1 METKSLV
8 KCILFLGHTSR
19 FVSHFPRM
27 SPAISFVCW
36 IRRGKDTDDVYVSFS
51 RRKGFRRD
59 RFSLQYFFP
68 PSLPPPLRLPL
79 CLSQFPF
86 CFHHP
91 VLLRCICFFL
101 QVMALPRHFR
111 LCLRVSEMPARRATS
126 FFFKDIGVCWLQ
138 RDRWGQGYEEG
149 GIQG

>member
-1 METKSLV
+1 MHTGKQRSVYREMETKSLV
-8 KCILFLGHTSR
+8 KCILFLRHTSR

-59 RFSLQYFFP
+59 RFSLQYFLPLFSP
-68 PSLPPPLRLPL
+68 PSPPPAPL
-79 CLSQFPF
+79 SFAVPLLFPLF
-86 CFHHP
+86 CP
-91 VLLRCICFFL
+91 LLYPCIYFFL

-111 LCLRVSEMPARRATS
+111 LCLRVSEMPATRDE
-126 FFFKDIGVCWLQ
+126 FFFKDVGVCWL
-138 RDRWGQGYEEG
+138 
-149 GIQG
+149 